1 MGVSDGLPNGASMG
15 EIIAGGVR
23 DNRDRRI
30 ERKID
35 ELQATLAKI
44 VVALIDKGIIDETD
58 VN

>member
-1 MGVSDGLPNGASMG
+1 MG